1 MQVQE
6 KKVNREDLEIKVKQ
20 MYKDVAEHP
29 EKKYHFEMG
38 RGLAERLGYPTILLN
53 QLPKASIDSFAGV
66 GYHFGHAKI
75 KKGDNIVDLGSGSGM
90 DAFYASL
97 LTGTSGEV
105 IGIDMTDEQLE
116 KAERLRV
123 GSEITNVIFRKA
135 YIEELPVVSSS
146 IDVVISNGV
155 VNLASDKSKVF
166 SEVSRVL
173 KRGGKLAL
181 SDIVSEVNLPDSI
194 SCNPTYWAACIGGA
208 MQEDEYLDIME
219 EAGFEIINVEGNP
232 YSFISN
238 SATGATKDYGIKSIS
253 VLAIKK

>member
-1 MQVQE
+1 MHLQE
-6 KKVNREDLEIKVKQ
+6 EKVDREDLEIKVKQ

-29 EKKYHFEMG
+29 GKKYHFEMG
-38 RGLAERLGYPTILLN
+38 RGLAERLGYPTTLLD

-66 GYHFGHAKI
+66 GYHFGLAEI

-90 DAFYASL
+90 DVFCASL
-97 LTGTSGEV
+97 QTGKSGEV

-146 IDVVISNGV
+146 IDVIISNGV

-166 SEVSRVL
+166 REASRVL

-181 SDIVSEVNLPDSI
+181 SDIVSEVDLPESI

-208 MQEDEYLDIME
+208 MQEDAYLDIME
-219 EAGFEIINVEGNP
+219 EAGFEIMNVVENP

-253 VLAIKK
+253 VVAIKK

>member
-1 MQVQE
+1 MYSQVN
-6 KKVNREDLEIKVKQ
+6 KVDSEVLEIKVKQ

-38 RGLAERLGYPTILLN
+38 RGLAERLGYPVTLLN
-53 QLPKASIDSFAGV
+53 QLPTAAIDSFAGV
-66 GYHFGHAKI
+66 GYFFGLAEI

-90 DAFYASL
+90 DVFCASV
-97 LTGTSGEV
+97 LTGISGEV
-105 IGIDMTDEQLE
+105 IGIDMTDAQLQ

-123 GSEITNVIFRKA
+123 ESEITNVIFRKA
-135 YIEELPVVSSS
+135 YVEELPVVSHS

-155 VNLASDKSKVF
+155 INLTSDKSRVF
-166 SEVSRVL
+166 SESARVL
-173 KRGGKLAL
+173 KPGGKLVL
-181 SDIVSEVNLPDSI
+181 SDIVSAVELPDSI

-208 MQEDEYLDIME
+208 MQEDKYLDKIK
-219 EAGFEIINVEGNP
+219 EAGFEIINVMDNP

>member
-1 MQVQE
+1 MHLQV

-29 EKKYHFEMG
+29 ERKYHFEMG
-38 RGLAERLGYPTILLN
+38 RHLAEHLGYPVTLLN
-53 QLPKASIDSFAGV
+53 QLPKAAIDSFAGV
-66 GYHFGHAKI
+66 GYHFGHAEI

-90 DAFYASL
+90 DAFYAGL
-97 LTGTSGEV
+97 LTGMSGEV
-105 IGIDMTDEQLE
+105 IGIDMTNEQLE

-123 GSEITNVIFRKA
+123 ESEITNVTFRKA
-135 YIEELPVVSSS
+135 YIEDLPVVSRS

-155 VNLASDKSKVF
+155 INLTSDKSKVF
-166 SEVSRVL
+166 IEAARVL
-173 KRGGKLAL
+173 KGGGKLAL
-181 SDIVSEVNLPDSI
+181 SDIVSAIELPDSI
-194 SCNPTYWAACIGGA
+194 ACNPTYWAACIGGA
-208 MQEDEYLDIME
+208 MQEDEYLHKIK
-219 EAGFEIINVEGNP
+219 EAGFEIINVVDNP

>member
-1 MQVQE
+1 MYLQT
-6 KKVNREDLEIKVKQ
+6 KKVNSEDLEIKVKQ

-38 RGLAERLGYPTILLN
+38 RDLAERLGYPVTLLN
-53 QLPKASIDSFAGV
+53 QLPTAAIESFAGV
-66 GYHFGHAKI
+66 GYYFGLAEI

-97 LTGTSGEV
+97 LTGKSGEV
-105 IGIDMTDEQLE
+105 IGIDMTNEQLE

-123 GSEITNVIFRKA
+123 ESEITNVIFRKA
-135 YIEELPVVSSS
+135 YIEELPVVSRS

-155 VNLASDKSKVF
+155 INLTSDKSKVF
-166 SEVSRVL
+166 IEAARVL
-173 KRGGKLAL
+173 KRGAKLAL
-181 SDIVSEVNLPDSI
+181 SDIVSVKQLPDSI
-194 SCNPTYWAACIGGA
+194 TCDPTYWAACIGGA
-208 MQEDEYLDIME
+208 MQEDEYLNNIK
-219 EAGFEIINVEGNP
+219 EAGFEIINVVDNP